1 MGSDCAGA
9 GNDHRR
15 AAGKSSHDRR
25 ARANG
30 AEPRVWRALRDV
42 GWHRGILFARS
53 ECIQIHDECA
63 VPGSDTWLAVIYGKL
78 DGRGEITG
86 IASTAANHLQRPE
99 YCEPRIAGRIDWRG
113 QPTGIA
119 SGENVFIP
127 ADYRHPFIF
136 WRDDDYSHRRGGYAH
151 GDFAP

>member
-25 ARANG
+25 APANG
-30 AEPRVWRALRDV
+30 AEPRVWRALRDF

-53 ECIQIHDECA
+53 ECIQVHDECA
-63 VPGSDTWLAVIYGKL
+63 VPGSDTWFADFNG
-78 DGRGEITG
+78 T
-86 IASTAANHLQRPE
+86 
-99 YCEPRIAGRIDWRG
+99 IAGRIDWGG